1 MTQILK
7 EVESCLEQFKKLPD
21 WERWPMPETFYKT
34 FNIPKPK
41 PAEINEYLYSSF
53 DNMFIPKENGVEERA
68 PAEGGVRTIE
78 LPPPPPV
85 ETEVIPDAP
94 KEEPKP
100 EAKLVEDVP
109 LKTVTFRSFGK
120 ADVHYDRADK
130 VDAQAAVS
138 KTE

>member
-1 MTQILK
+1 
-7 EVESCLEQFKKLPD
+7 
-21 WERWPMPETFYKT
+21 
-34 FNIPKPK
+34 
-41 PAEINEYLYSSF
+41 
-53 DNMFIPKENGVEERA
+53 MFIPKENGVEERG

-85 ETEVIPDAP
+85 EVDIIPDAP